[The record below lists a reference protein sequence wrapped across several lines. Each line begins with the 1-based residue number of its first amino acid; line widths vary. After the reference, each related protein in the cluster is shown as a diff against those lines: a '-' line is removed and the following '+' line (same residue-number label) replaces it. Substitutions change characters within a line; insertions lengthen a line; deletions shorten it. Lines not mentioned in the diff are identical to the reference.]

1 MSPKVKTA
9 LKLVAACLLVGM
21 VMSWLSIDVLDYLR
35 SLGQAAHYVVENA
48 SGVFKTGAEWA
59 LLGAIVV
66 LPIFLARL
74 LFTRAKRRRPEAPP
88 SPPPARP
95 RKKA

>member
-1 MSPKVKTA
+1 MSPRIKTA
-9 LKLVAACLLVGM
+9 LKLLVACLLVGM
-21 VMSWLSIDVLDYLR
+21 VMCWLSIDVLDYLR

-48 SGVFKTGAEWA
+48 SGVVKLGAQWI

-74 LFTRAKRRRPEAPP
+74 LFTRVKRRASLPPPP
-88 SPPPARP
+88 SPPRP
-95 RKKA
+95 KKRA